1 MKKNT
6 NNNTTTATA
15 PAVDTPAQEKK
26 PDFYARLLADT
37 PTDKAAGILAALC
50 RRKDYA
56 IRRIMAD
63 HEQGISFDVAMKAL
77 AEVYK
82 HREARA

>member
-6 NNNTTTATA
+6 NSNTTTATV
-15 PAVDTPAQEKK
+15 PAVDTPTQEKK
-26 PDFYARLLADT
+26 PDFYARLLTHT
-37 PTDKAAGILAALC
+37 PADKAAGILAALC

-56 IRRIMAD
+56 IRRVIAD
-63 HEQGISFDVAMKAL
+63 HENGIGFDDAVKAL

-82 HREARA
+82 PREARS